1 MSVPFRYQR
10 AETRPWAVLFA
21 ALLFG
26 LCWALI
32 APGFA
37 HAEEVNYSSVRA
49 VALPP
54 SSSFKTTESGGDGW
68 AVAFSENAVYNV
80 YHHSGELTVACHLQA
95 SGANCFPQE
104 TITDRESHGF
114 ATPGH
119 PEMYLD
125 HATGKLYVYA
135 TRTSDETAGVVCID
149 TTLATTEPDPF
160 CGFTALSAVGD
171 APLESGHSGVSTP
184 MLVGDR
190 WYSFNMVAGGN
201 VSGSKNKLMCFD
213 VSTDAACAGQP
224 FEIPLGEATWKP
236 STPDPRARRSKV
248 TS

>member
-1 MSVPFRYQR
+1 
-10 AETRPWAVLFA
+10 VLFA